1 MKPFETK
8 SIIPIEGKT
17 SCETIDIVKDECHS
31 LRRHV
36 LNVIDSIEKLY
47 QTTDLKKLE
56 ERMSKEEWAI
66 YSMLNNIEC
75 DLCL

>member
-17 SCETIDIVKDECHS
+17 SCEPIDIVKEECLS

-47 QTTDLKKLE
+47 QTTDLNKLE
-56 ERMSKEEWAI
+56 ERMSKEEWTI

-75 DLCL
+75 NLCF